1 MADLG
6 NPLQKE
12 EDRRWCKDEAL
23 QGFLANASIE
33 LKKGEK
39 DRLCWCTATVEVDVV
54 DDEGEE
60 ERKGA
65 VT

>member
-1 MADLG
+1 MA
-6 NPLQKE
+6 NP
-12 EDRRWCKDEAL
+12 
-23 QGFLANASIE
+23 SIE

-39 DRLCWCTATVEVDVV
+39 DRLYWCTATVEADVV

-60 ERKGA
+60 ERKGT